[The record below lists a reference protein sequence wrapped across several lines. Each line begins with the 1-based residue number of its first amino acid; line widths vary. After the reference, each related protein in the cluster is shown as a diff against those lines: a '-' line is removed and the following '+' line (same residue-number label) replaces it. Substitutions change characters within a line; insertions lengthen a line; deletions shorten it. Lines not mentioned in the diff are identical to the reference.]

1 MLHLPFSNVY
11 LQYLKQII
19 EKGGLIRG
27 QLALK
32 TVCPRFFISVQ

>member
-1 MLHLPFSNVY
+1 MLHRQFSNVY

-19 EKGGLIRG
+19 EKGGLMQG

-32 TVCPRFFISVQ
+32 TLGPRFFISVQ